1 MTASDRNYWN
11 QSRSPLYSLIFTIPL
26 FLIYEAGILLLS
38 SDDIPSL
45 RNGADVLMRQ
55 VLDVFG
61 NFGVYGFGIIFL
73 VGFILT
79 FILQKQRWAVTNI
92 RSVYL
97 LAMFAES
104 IAWSGVLFLFMQ
116 SSRSLLLITDGKILI
131 QQLILAVGAGI
142 YEEFVFRVL
151 LISGLGIV
159 LKIIFQW
166 KQVTANIVSVILAA
180 IIFSLFHFMGNFSD
194 NFNFGLLI
202 VRALA
207 GIVLGVI
214 YVMRGFGIV
223 AYCHTFYD
231 LAVLTILTTA
241 VD

>member
-79 FILQKQRWAVTNI
+79 FILQKQRWA
-92 RSVYL
+92 
-97 LAMFAES
+97 
-104 IAWSGVLFLFMQ
+104 
-116 SSRSLLLITDGKILI
+116 
-131 QQLILAVGAGI
+131 
-142 YEEFVFRVL
+142 
-151 LISGLGIV
+151 
-159 LKIIFQW
+159 
-166 KQVTANIVSVILAA
+166 
-180 IIFSLFHFMGNFSD
+180 
-194 NFNFGLLI
+194 
-202 VRALA
+202 
-207 GIVLGVI
+207 
-214 YVMRGFGIV
+214 
-223 AYCHTFYD
+223 
-231 LAVLTILTTA
+231 
-241 VD
+241 